1 MSSEAFVTL
10 ETNDDC
16 ALVLGQSI
24 GQVGTTRNLVVFI
37 SDHLSN
43 SMKFYWISFS
53 IDLTIVFVSKKSLEK
68 SFDEVI
74 RVDQLDSNDEEH
86 L

>member
-1 MSSEAFVTL
+1 MIKTMSSETFVRL

-43 SMKFYWISFS
+43 SMKFYSISFS
-53 IDLTIVFVSKKSLEK
+53 IDLTIVFV
-68 SFDEVI
+68 
-74 RVDQLDSNDEEH
+74 
-86 L
+86 